1 MHHSHAQPPARPR
14 RSPLLPRFVLCEKEQ
29 LSANAKI
36 ALAPKSNDTIERLK
50 ISTSVGL
57 FRVPTDDIAYIEAS
71 GNYCDVHLFNGESV
85 TMTFQLHYFVE
96 VLGMLQ
102 QNFFLRV
109 GKSLIVNKNFVYAI
123 NVTNQELKLMDYRA
137 HHSFRLRASKEALK
151 KLSLA
156 QGQSPQTRPHAGG
169 KRPLGTPQRFI
180 RQHLVRRM
188 NLFSHLARGN
198 TDEYPLLRP
207 LTLRCPAPKPHN
219 LRTRREKTDYFWVNS
234 KIKS

>member
-1 MHHSHAQPPARPR
+1 MY
-14 RSPLLPRFVLCEKEQ
+14 
-29 LSANAKI
+29 
-36 ALAPKSNDTIERLK
+36 PKSLNRVHDKSIMYPKSPKWVHDKPIMYPKTPKRVHDKSIMYPKTPKRVHDKSIMYPKSLNRVHEKPAPQPNDTMERLK

-137 HHSFRLRASKEALK
+137 HHSFRLKASKEALK
-151 KLSLA
+151 EL
-156 QGQSPQTRPHAGG
+156 
-169 KRPLGTPQRFI
+169 
-180 RQHLVRRM
+180 
-188 NLFSHLARGN
+188 
-198 TDEYPLLRP
+198 
-207 LTLRCPAPKPHN
+207 
-219 LRTRREKTDYFWVNS
+219 
-234 KIKS
+234 KSVLELEHK

>member
-1 MHHSHAQPPARPR
+1 MPNLRLALADCPFFPD
-14 RSPLLPRFVLCEKEQ
+14 LPGVKTNSFRQVL
-29 LSANAKI
+29 KI
-36 ALAPKSNDTIERLK
+36 APAPQPNDTMERLK

-109 GKSLIVNKNFVYAI
+109 GKSLIVNKNFVYSI

-137 HHSFRLRASKEALK
+137 HRSFRLKASKEALK
-151 KLSLA
+151 EL
-156 QGQSPQTRPHAGG
+156 
-169 KRPLGTPQRFI
+169 
-180 RQHLVRRM
+180 
-188 NLFSHLARGN
+188 
-198 TDEYPLLRP
+198 
-207 LTLRCPAPKPHN
+207 
-219 LRTRREKTDYFWVNS
+219 
-234 KIKS
+234 KSVLELEHK

>member
-1 MHHSHAQPPARPR
+1 M
-14 RSPLLPRFVLCEKEQ
+14 
-29 LSANAKI
+29 
-36 ALAPKSNDTIERLK
+36 
-50 ISTSVGL
+50 
-57 FRVPTDDIAYIEAS
+57 PTDDIAYIEAS
-71 GNYCDVHLFNGESV
+71 GNYCDVHLFNGETV
-85 TMTFQLHYFVE
+85 TMTFQLHYFVG

-102 QNFFLRV
+102 QHFFLRV

-151 KLSLA
+151 ELSLA

-169 KRPLGTPQRFI
+169 KQPLGTPQRFI

-207 LTLRCPAPKPHN
+207 LTLHCPRQNSTTCALGVKKRTTFGPIPK
-219 LRTRREKTDYFWVNS
+219 
-234 KIKS
+234 

>member
-137 HHSFRLRASKEALK
+137 HHSFRLKASKEALK
-151 KLSLA
+151 EL
-156 QGQSPQTRPHAGG
+156 
-169 KRPLGTPQRFI
+169 
-180 RQHLVRRM
+180 
-188 NLFSHLARGN
+188 
-198 TDEYPLLRP
+198 
-207 LTLRCPAPKPHN
+207 
-219 LRTRREKTDYFWVNS
+219 
-234 KIKS
+234 KSVLELEHK